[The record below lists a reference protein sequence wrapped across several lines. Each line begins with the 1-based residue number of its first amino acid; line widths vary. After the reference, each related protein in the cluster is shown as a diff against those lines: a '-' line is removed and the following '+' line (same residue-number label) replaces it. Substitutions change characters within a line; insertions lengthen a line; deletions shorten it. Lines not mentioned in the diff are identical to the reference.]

1 MDHGCLTL
9 AGGLQHPA
17 HGSVETA
24 SERGKYVSQD
34 PLPPL
39 NFEPSFEECA
49 MECNY
54 SAEPMTEE
62 TDFNGMNQLVL
73 CKQTVRA
80 LEPGVTC

>member
-1 MDHGCLTL
+1 M
-9 AGGLQHPA
+9 
-17 HGSVETA
+17 ETA

-54 SAEPMTEE
+54 SAEPTTEE

-73 CKQTVRA
+73 QADRQDAGAWSNMLKC
-80 LEPGVTC
+80 